1 MARIAPQGPAGIPAD
16 GEAPGCWGAIRT
28 DPAHLAGRSAG
39 LSTAETPIL
48 ASVTAVISP
57 VLAPVAS
64 TANASRD
71 DRGCSGDGGG
81 PRNGPASE
89 QTGSANSTSSKHFR
103 LLR

>member
-1 MARIAPQGPAGIPAD
+1 
-16 GEAPGCWGAIRT
+16 
-28 DPAHLAGRSAG
+28 
-39 LSTAETPIL
+39 LSTAEPSIFASITP
-48 ASVTAVISP
+48 VVSP

-81 PRNGPASE
+81 PRHGPASE

-103 LLR
+103 LLP